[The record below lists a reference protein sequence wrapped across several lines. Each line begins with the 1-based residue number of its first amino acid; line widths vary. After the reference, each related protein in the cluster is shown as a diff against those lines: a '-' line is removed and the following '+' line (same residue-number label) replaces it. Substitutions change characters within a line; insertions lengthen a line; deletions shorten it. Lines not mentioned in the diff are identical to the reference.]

1 MIKTLGKHAKF
12 DAKVFYL
19 MRNIAM
25 NKLEAIRR
33 WAEDKDSP
41 IVCFANGLDPEVIK
55 LSKVLLNEHITDV
68 LLLGDELEVYELCRI
83 YRLNE
88 TLLYGVVNPNDHA
101 ELEYFIDLYMEDS
114 GEEDPKKAAKMV
126 KKPEV
131 LANLMLQ
138 DGAVDLVIEDLQSW
152 QGAG

>member
-1 MIKTLGKHAKF
+1 MG
-12 DAKVFYL
+12 
-19 MRNIAM
+19 RNFSM

-33 WAEDKDSP
+33 WAQNQEEP
-41 IVCFANGLDPEVIK
+41 IICFVNGLDPEVIK
-55 LSKVLLNEHITDV
+55 LSKILLQEHIADV

-88 TLLYGVVNPNDHA
+88 TLLYGVVNPNDHP
-101 ELEYFIDLYMEDS
+101 ELEYFIELYMDES

-138 DGAVDLVIEDLQSW
+138 DGAVDLVIEDLQGW
-152 QGAG
+152 QGVG